1 MGFTSFTARLL
12 GGSAVVVGISR
23 TLMLS
28 AFFELVPFSRPVGAR
43 TLPCL
48 SVLLGFLLFLGLK
61 LGIPCILFLQG
72 YTGFCFVLFFSGK
85 RCCVSPAW
93 PRHQHCPLWLKAAKP
108 ESLAARNQWLSH
120 RVPGWRVLS
129 KAIDS

>member
-43 TLPCL
+43 TLLCL

-61 LGIPCILFLQG
+61 LGKSLYSLPSRLYWFL
-72 YTGFCFVLFFSGK
+72 FCFVFFRK
-85 RCCVSPAW
+85 EVLCEP
-93 PRHQHCPLWLKAAKP
+93 
-108 ESLAARNQWLSH
+108 SLAQAPTLPPVAQSSQTRE
-120 RVPGWRVLS
+120 PGC
-129 KAIDS
+129 

>member
-1 MGFTSFTARLL
+1 MGFTSFTARLP

-28 AFFELVPFSRPVGAR
+28 AFFELVPFSQPVGVR

-61 LGIPCILFLQG
+61 LGNPRILFLQG
-72 YTGFCFVLFFSGK
+72 YPGLCFVLF
-85 RCCVSPAW
+85 
-93 PRHQHCPLWLKAAKP
+93 HQERGA
-108 ESLAARNQWLSH
+108 
-120 RVPGWRVLS
+120 V
-129 KAIDS
+129 